1 MKIAY
6 SILQRSIGT
15 SFPNPTVVR
24 LIVESDKEFI
34 NNEIKSFGIT
44 EKGGRPH
51 AEKIAIE
58 NLRFK
63 SNKIYTLYST
73 LEPCC
78 HKGRE
83 NACVNEISEK
93 PINRVVYSIKDPDRR
108 VNGLGEKILKK
119 NGIEVI
125 SGLLEEKISKV
136 YQGYILNRKLKR
148 PKITIKI
155 ASSLDGKISI
165 MPKLRSAITN
175 RLSNKI
181 VHLIRS
187 KYDAILIGANT
198 LKIDNPKLN
207 CRIKGLSHLSPIR
220 VILLT
225 KLDVKENLEIFK
237 NCRKIKTI
245 LFSKESNP
253 AKMESLTKK
262 GVKIFILKKKDYNLK
277 RILEILAKLGIS
289 NLLVEGG
296 AKIFTSFIQKKL
308 CDELLLFQSNF
319 FIGNSGETILKSKNL
334 GLLRNKFELKKTIGL
349 NNNLLS
355 IFENLK

>member
-6 SILQRSIGT
+6 SILQKSIGT
-15 SFPNPTVVR
+15 SFPNPTVVS
-24 LIVESDKEFI
+24 LIVESDKEYI
-34 NNEIKSFGIT
+34 NNEIRSYGIT

-58 NLRFK
+58 NLKFK

-83 NACVNEISEK
+83 NSCVNEISQK
-93 PINRVVYSIKDPDRR
+93 PIHRVVFSIKDPDPR
-108 VNGLGEKILKK
+108 VNGFGEKILKK
-119 NGIEVI
+119 NGIEVN
-125 SGLLEEKISKV
+125 SGLLEEEISKL

-165 MPKLRSAITN
+165 RPKTKSAITN
-175 RLSNKI
+175 KLSNKV

-207 CRIKGLSHLSPIR
+207 CRLKGLSHLSPMR

-237 NCRKIKTI
+237 DCKKIKTI
-245 LFSKESNP
+245 FFCKEGSP
-253 AKMESLTKK
+253 KKIESLTKK
-262 GVKIFILKKKDYNLK
+262 GIKIFILKKKDYNLK
-277 RILEILAKLGIS
+277 RILEILSKLGVS
-289 NLLVEGG
+289 NLFVEGG
-296 AKIFTSFIQKKL
+296 AKIFSSFILEKL

-319 FIGNSGETILKSKNL
+319 FIGSSGETILKSNDL
-334 GLLRNKFELKKTIGL
+334 SLLKNKFKHKQTISL
-349 NNNLLS
+349 DNDILS
-355 IFENLK
+355 IFENSN

>member
-6 SILQRSIGT
+6 SILQKSIGT
-15 SFPNPTVVR
+15 SFPNPTVVS
-24 LIVESDKEFI
+24 LIVESNKEYTI
-34 NNEIKSFGIT
+34 NEIRSFGIT

-58 NLRFK
+58 NLKFK
-63 SNKIYTLYST
+63 NNKIYTLYST

-83 NACVNEISEK
+83 NSCVNEISQK
-93 PINRVVYSIKDPDRR
+93 PIHRVVYSVKDPDRR
-108 VNGLGEKILKK
+108 VNGLGERILKK
-119 NGIEVI
+119 NGIAVT
-125 SGLLEEKISKV
+125 SGLLEEKISKL

-165 MPKLRSAITN
+165 MRKSRSVITN
-175 RLSNKI
+175 KLSNKV

-220 VILLT
+220 VVLLT
-225 KLDVKENLEIFK
+225 KLDIKVNLEIFK
-237 NCRKIKTI
+237 DCKKIKTI
-245 LFSKESNP
+245 FFIKEGNSR
-253 AKMESLTKK
+253 MIESLTKK
-262 GVKIFILKKKDYNLK
+262 GIKIFILKKKDYNLTK
-277 RILEILAKLGIS
+277 ILEILAKLGIS

-296 AKIFTSFIQKKL
+296 AKIFSSFILEKF
-308 CDELLLFQSNF
+308 CDEILLFQSNF
-319 FIGNSGETILKSKNL
+319 FIGNSGETILKSNDL
-334 GLLRNKFELKKTIGL
+334 SLLKNKFKLKKTINL
-349 NNNLLS
+349 DNNILS
-355 IFENLK
+355 IFENSN